1 MTTESPCKNIC
12 QYEEFEGTPMCIACY
27 RTYDDLEVWF
37 NAGDDE
43 KKRITKECKK
53 REKRYH
59 E

>member
-1 MTTESPCKNIC
+1 
-12 QYEEFEGTPMCIACY
+12 MCVACY

-43 KKRITKECKK
+43 KKRITKECKE